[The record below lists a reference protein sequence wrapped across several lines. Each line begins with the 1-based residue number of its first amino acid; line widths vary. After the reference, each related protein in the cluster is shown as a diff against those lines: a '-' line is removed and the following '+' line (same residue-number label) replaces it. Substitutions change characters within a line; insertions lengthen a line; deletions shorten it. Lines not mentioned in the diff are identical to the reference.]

1 MGHLLAA
8 SLLAAASPLAAS
20 EDIPDQ
26 YPQSVLY
33 SKPVEVTP

>member
-1 MGHLLAA
+1 MKHTLFLALLLATPA
-8 SLLAAASPLAAS
+8 VAS

-33 SKPVEVTP
+33 SKPV